1 MVLIIACSEG
11 WHLSAIDIAQAYL
24 QAELSEDLY
33 MMVPPLIPAYDTNGD
48 KLVCKLNRSLYGLR
62 QAGREWNILLV
73 KFIIEWGFL
82 QSSVDVCLFTYKSGE
97 DVIWILIYV
106 DDIMVASSSQP
117 LRKRFV
123 GDLSKRFPTEDRGP
137 LKWILGISI
146 DYPPGRI
153 AMGQS
158 LFVTDLL
165 EKFAP
170 HVAAGHARK
179 FDTPADDSI
188 KFDASQCPADGSP
201 EHEYMQSRRADY
213 YSIVGSLLWLAN
225 MTCFE
230 ISYIVSQLSRFVS
243 NPGKVHWLAALRVL
257 IYLRSRIATELVYHP
272 DITVP
277 FEIYV
282 DSNWESGKSV
292 SGALFFLYGCV
303 FAWFSKSQRSV
314 ALSSAESEIFGLC
327 LSLKEGLFYRDLLF
341 DLGVIVFGSGP
352 TKLS

>member
-1 MVLIIACSEG
+1 MRNNLRKVGRGRALVSKSAADGNTQKYGVDFDRIFSTVVKSTTIRMVLIIACSKG

-24 QAELSEDLY
+24 QAELSEELY

-146 DYPPGRI
+146 DYSPGRI

-179 FDTPADDSI
+179 LTPRRTT
-188 KFDASQCPADGSP
+188 
-201 EHEYMQSRRADY
+201 QSSSMPHNVRLMVRQNMSTCSHDVPTT
-213 YSIVGSLLWLAN
+213 IPSLVRCCGW
-225 MTCFE
+225 
-230 ISYIVSQLSRFVS
+230 
-243 NPGKVHWLAALRVL
+243 
-257 IYLRSRIATELVYHP
+257 
-272 DITVP
+272 
-277 FEIYV
+277 
-282 DSNWESGKSV
+282 
-292 SGALFFLYGCV
+292 
-303 FAWFSKSQRSV
+303 
-314 ALSSAESEIFGLC
+314 
-327 LSLKEGLFYRDLLF
+327 
-341 DLGVIVFGSGP
+341 P
-352 TKLS
+352 T